1 MLQEIIKRM
10 QEIAKEV
17 EEVGS
22 KENLTPEDE
31 KRVDELSVEFKE
43 LKDKKEKAEK
53 TEAALKEARDFLNKP
68 ITQPIK
74 PADDKGTPKGQ
85 FRNLGEFIQAVAMEN
100 KTHRADPR
108 LTEVRELSVSG
119 GDTPGGTKG
128 GYLIPDEFLPTIKMV
143 SLGEAVV
150 RPRASIIPAGDIPD
164 QGVEMPALDQTA
176 VDGTGLYGGIEVDWI
191 TEGNEKTEADTGFKL
206 IELDPKEVA
215 AHIVVTDKLLRNTS
229 ALETLIASLF
239 RGAISAAEEIEF
251 LTGTHSSTRP
261 TGIIGHAGTIAINR
275 ATSNRITYA
284 DIVNM
289 FASSFGVGNYVW
301 VASKSALP
309 QLMQMKDFEASESD
323 APNLVFQPDARTGVL
338 GTLLGLPLVYTDL
351 LPALGG
357 KGDLML
363 ANFQYYLIKDGY
375 GVEIAASEHVYFTTN
390 RTVIK
395 AFWNVDGKPW
405 LTAPIT
411 LRDKVTKVSPFV
423 ILDVP
428 SIGS

>member
-1 MLQEIIKRM
+1 MLKEIIKRM

-17 EEVGS
+17 EEIGG

-53 TEAALKEARDFLNKP
+53 TEAALKEARDFLDKP
-68 ITQPIK
+68 ITQPTK
-74 PADDKGTPKGQ
+74 PVDDKVVPKAQ
-85 FRNLGEFIQAVAMEN
+85 FRNLGEFIQAVAKEFAYRE
-100 KTHRADPR
+100 KDSR
-108 LTEVRELSVSG
+108 LAEVRQLSVG
-119 GDTPGGTKG
+119 TPEKG

-143 SLGEAVV
+143 NLGEAVV
-150 RPRASIIPAGDIPD
+150 RPRASVIPAGDIPD
-164 QGVEMPALDQTA
+164 QSVEMPALDQTA
-176 VDGTGLYGGIEVDWI
+176 TDGTGLYGGISSSWI
-191 TEGNEKTEADTGFKL
+191 EEGDIKPETTIGFKL
-206 IELDPKEVA
+206 IKLEPHEIASK
-215 AHIVVTDKLLRNTS
+215 IYVTDKMLRNS
-229 ALETLIASLF
+229 ASIETFVANLF
-239 RGAISAAEEIEF
+239 RNEMISQEETEF
-251 LTGTHSSTRP
+251 LTGTNAATRP
-261 TGIIGHAGTIAINR
+261 TGIISHAGTIAVNR

-309 QLMQMKDFEASESD
+309 QLMQMKDFESAESD

-351 LPALGG
+351 LPTLGS

-375 GVEIAASEHVYFTTN
+375 GPEVKASDAPKFEYNITT
-390 RTVIK
+390 IK

-411 LRDKVTKVSPFV
+411 LRDGSTQVSPFV
-423 ILDVP
+423 VLDVP
-428 SIGS
+428 SVGS